1 MLHETVKVVFRNTLM
16 YIIKLSKSWY
26 NVDRQPYHDCCARYL
41 TLKVFE

>member
-26 NVDRQPYHDCCARYL
+26 NVDRQPYHGLR
-41 TLKVFE
+41 KVFDFQSF